1 MWSSASDGNEDVRGR
16 PAAPEHAGAA
26 FRFFGNTTTTAAIA
40 AAVPGAVEISKES
53 FMSSVATVETRPSV
67 TALTYTFTSES
78 VSEGHPDK
86 VCDYVADSILD
97 ACLEQDPKS
106 RVACEVLAK
115 DGRLVLAGEI
125 STGAQFDRVAVAKQ
139 AVREIGYTDNSE
151 PFAADTLEVHDW
163 ISAQSSEINQGVDR
177 GLLAEQG
184 AGDQGIMFGYATD
197 ETPELMPLPIL
208 LAHRLAYALAA
219 DRKSGARTYLRPDS
233 KTQVS
238 VVYEADRPV
247 AVSAVLVSTQHLASV
262 SRGELQDYVAGDL
275 APRVLGSWLGKDTR
289 FIVNPTGSFVHGGPS
304 ADCGVTGRK
313 IIVDS
318 YGGAGRHGGGAFSG
332 KDPSKV
338 DRSGAYF
345 CRFVARQVVKQG
357 IARRAE
363 VQVAYAIGQ
372 AQPVSVKVDTFG
384 SGDPAAA
391 EDFVRRIDFRPGAII
406 ERLNLLRPIYRSTT
420 NYGHFGKPEL
430 PWEE

>member
-1 MWSSASDGNEDVRGR
+1 MASL
-16 PAAPEHAGAA
+16 
-26 FRFFGNTTTTAAIA
+26 
-40 AAVPGAVEISKES
+40 
-53 FMSSVATVETRPSV
+53 ATVETRPAA

-86 VCDYVADSILD
+86 VCDYVADSVLD
-97 ACLEQDPKS
+97 ACLEQDPGS

-115 DGRLVLAGEI
+115 AGRLVLAGEI
-125 STGAQFDRVAVAKQ
+125 TTDAVFDRVALVRQ
-139 AVREIGYTDNSE
+139 AVREIGYTDVTE
-151 PFAADTLEVHDW
+151 PFADATVEIHDW
-163 ISAQSSEINQGVDR
+163 ITAQSGEIAQGVDR
-177 GLLAEQG
+177 GAIADQG

-208 LAHRLAYALAA
+208 LAHRLAAALAA
-219 DRKSGARTYLRPDS
+219 DRKSGARSFLRPDS

-247 AVSAVLVSTQHLASV
+247 AVSDVLVSTQHLASV
-262 SRGELQDYVAGDL
+262 PRSELEAYVAGDL
-275 APRVLGSWLGKDTR
+275 APRVVGHWLTADTR

-345 CRFVARQVVKQG
+345 CRWVARQVVKQG
-357 IARRAE
+357 IAKRAE

-384 SGDPAAA
+384 TGDAAA
-391 EDFVRRIDFRPGAII
+391 AADFVRRIDFRPGAII
-406 ERLNLLRPIYRSTT
+406 ERLDLLRPIYRQTT
-420 NYGHFGKPEL
+420 NYGHFGKTGL